1 MIVVSVIG
9 LTRDPH
15 SGCTTQACLFRD
27 SYAPLT
33 ATGLAIYGLS
43 TDSAKA
49 NTTFK
54 TKQNLPYPLLCDPS
68 ASLIKAIGFK
78 KAPKGTQRGVFV
90 VNKDGKILAVE
101 AGGPAA
107 TVEVVKGVVKAEGG
121 GEVDQAL
128 EKAEERAVEGEEKE
142 VESEKVAQTAAEVA
156 DVAKGLD
163 GTPA

>member
-1 MIVVSVIG
+1 M
-9 LTRDPH
+9 
-15 SGCTTQACLFRD
+15 
-27 SYAPLT
+27 
-33 ATGLAIYGLS
+33 
-43 TDSAKA
+43 
-49 NTTFK
+49 
-54 TKQNLPYPLLCDPS
+54 
-68 ASLIKAIGFK
+68 IKAIGFK

-101 AGGPAA
+101 AGGPAS

>member
-1 MIVVSVIG
+1 MRTSE
-9 LTRDPH
+9 LTRRYY

-27 SYAPLT
+27 SYDPLT

-43 TDSAKA
+43 TDSPKA
-49 NTTFK
+49 NTNFK
-54 TKQNLPYPLLCDPS
+54 TKQDLPYPLLCDPG
-68 ASLIKAIGFK
+68 ANLIKAIGFK

-90 VNKDGKILAVE
+90 VDKEGKVLAVE

-107 TVEVVKGVVKAEGG
+107 TVEVVKKL
-121 GEVDQAL
+121 VDGMG
-128 EKAEERAVEGEEKE
+128 GEEKVGD
-142 VESEKVAQTAAEVA
+142 VEKTEEKEAEDEKAAETAAEVA

>member
-1 MIVVSVIG
+1 MRTPE
-9 LTRDPH
+9 LTRRYY
-15 SGCTTQACLFRD
+15 SGCTTQVCLFRD
-27 SYAPLT
+27 SYDPLT

-43 TDSAKA
+43 TDSPKA

-54 TKQNLPYPLLCDPS
+54 TKQNLPYPLLCDPG
-68 ASLIKAIGFK
+68 ATLIKAIGFK

-90 VNKDGKILAVE
+90 VDKEGKVLAVE

-107 TVEVVKGVVKAEGG
+107 TVEVVKKLVEGMG
-121 GEVDQAL
+121 GDEKDVDG
-128 EKAEERAVEGEEKE
+128 EKAEEKEDEDEKAAE
-142 VESEKVAQTAAEVA
+142 TAAEVA